1 MRLYTIESDN
11 KQYVAVEGKDGR
23 PVTLD
28 SLGINVKDMND
39 LILHFDEM
47 RFLIADRLEK
57 EITEETVRE
66 YRIKAPIPVP
76 AQDVICLGVNYRSHI
91 EETVDVLDF
100 TKKTDTVYFSKRV
113 NTANDPDGIIP
124 SYDFVDSLDY
134 EVELGVILKKDALDV
149 PVEAA
154 ADYIFGYT
162 IINDVSARNLQFK
175 HQQWYRGKSLDGY
188 TPMGPCIVTADEVK
202 DVRNLDIRCYVNNE
216 KRQESNTK
224 NMITSVEEAISELSQ
239 GMILK
244 AGTIIATGTPGGV
257 AMGMKPPVYLKSGDE
272 IRCEIQGIGSLVNK
286 VGYQIQQMY

>member
-1 MRLYTIESDN
+1 MRLYTIESEN
-11 KQYVAVEGKDGR
+11 KQYVAVQGKDGN
-23 PVTLD
+23 PVTMD
-28 SLGINVKDMND
+28 SLGISVKDMNE
-39 LILHFDEM
+39 LIRLFDEISP
-47 RFLIADRLEK
+47 LIAGRLEK
-57 EITEETVRE
+57 ETQEETIRE

-134 EVELGVILKKDALDV
+134 EVELGVIIGKDALNIS
-149 PVEAA
+149 VEQA
-154 ADYIFGYT
+154 ADHILGYT

-188 TPMGPCIVTADEVK
+188 TPMGPCIVTADEI
-202 DVRNLDIRCYVNNE
+202 DDAHNLNICCYVNDE

-224 NMITSVEEAISELSQ
+224 YMITSAEEAISELSQ
-239 GMILK
+239 GMLIK

-257 AMGMKPPVYLKSGDE
+257 AMGMKPPIYLKSGDE

-286 VGYQIQQMY
+286 VG

>member
-1 MRLYTIESDN
+1 MIR
-11 KQYVAVEGKDGR
+11 R
-23 PVTLD
+23 
-28 SLGINVKDMND
+28 
-39 LILHFDEM
+39 
-47 RFLIADRLEK
+47 
-57 EITEETVRE
+57 
-66 YRIKAPIPVP
+66 
-76 AQDVICLGVNYRSHI
+76 
-91 EETVDVLDF
+91 
-100 TKKTDTVYFSKRV
+100 
-113 NTANDPDGIIP
+113 
-124 SYDFVDSLDY
+124 
-134 EVELGVILKKDALDV
+134 
-149 PVEAA
+149 
-154 ADYIFGYT
+154 GYT

-202 DVRNLDIRCYVNNE
+202 DARDLDIRCYVNNE